1 MKMECEECN
10 GEADWFVND
19 LKNNKAEYLCS
30 KCLRSKR
37 LQLGDMKMALRK
49 CKCGSVDFIFD
60 FKNVK
65 CAKCGKVGIPCN
77 RVI

>member
-37 LQLGDMKMALRK
+37 L
-49 CKCGSVDFIFD
+49 
-60 FKNVK
+60 
-65 CAKCGKVGIPCN
+65 
-77 RVI
+77 